1 MIRTTHAARRL
12 VAALAAV
19 LLAGMLGLGAL
30 AGFSSHDR
38 RSAGTTASSASPDTA
53 GHPRLTVAKATSDD
67 HSIAV
72 DLPAGT
78 LDTVFTLGLAA
89 MAAVTVAALATQ
101 IGTAAP
107 VPAGRAPPRR

>member
-30 AGFSSHDR
+30 AGLSGSER
-38 RSAGTTASSASPDTA
+38 RAAGTTMAA
-53 GHPRLTVAKATSDD
+53 GDEPAQPRVTVAKATSDD
-67 HSIAV
+67 HAVSV

-78 LDTVFTLGLAA
+78 VDAALSLA
-89 MAAVTVAALATQ
+89 VAALAALVLTQ
-101 IGTAAP
+101 VVTQVGRAVP
-107 VPAGRAPPRR
+107 VPAGRAPPLR

>member
-1 MIRTTHAARRL
+1 VIGTTHAARRL

-30 AGFSSHDR
+30 AGFSGSER
-38 RSAGTTASSASPDTA
+38 RAGGATASAEQNAP
-53 GHPRLTVAKATSDD
+53 GHPRATIAKASTDD
-67 HSIAV
+67 HSVSV

-78 LDTVFTLGLAA
+78 LDDALSL
-89 MAAVTVAALATQ
+89 VTAALVALAVALIAAQ

>member
-19 LLAGMLGLGAL
+19 LLAGMIGLGAL
-30 AGFSSHDR
+30 AGFSGSDR
-38 RSAGTTASSASPDTA
+38 RTGGTTASA
-53 GHPRLTVAKATSDD
+53 GHDTSSHPRVTMAKASTDD
-67 HSIAV
+67 HAVSV

-78 LDTVFTLGLAA
+78 LDVALSLVTAALVALAVALAA
-89 MAAVTVAALATQ
+89 AQ
-101 IGTAAP
+101 IGTAVP

>member
-1 MIRTTHAARRL
+1 MIRTTHATRRL

-30 AGFSSHDR
+30 AGLSGPDR
-38 RSAGTTASSASPDTA
+38 RSAGTSASSAGQDAP
-53 GHPRLTVAKATSDD
+53 GHPRVTVAKATSDD
-67 HSIAV
+67 HSVSV

-78 LDTVFTLGLAA
+78 LDVAFALGLAA
-89 MAAVTVAALATQ
+89 MAAVAVAALAAQ
-101 IGTAAP
+101 IGTAPP